1 MEARVVI
8 FEDSQE
14 VERVFKYIFKQQ
26 EGENVNNVTLLTSA
40 MYFEDVKKWLYLG
53 TSKYNLEFLMNVE
66 ILLRNFIN

>member
-14 VERVFKYIFKQQ
+14 VERVFKHIFKQQ

-53 TSKYNLEFLMNVE
+53 TSKYNLEFFNE
-66 ILLRNFIN
+66 C

>member
-1 MEARVVI
+1 MEARLVI

-14 VERVFKYIFKQQ
+14 VERVFKHIFKQH

-53 TSKYNLEFLMNVE
+53 TSKYNLEF
-66 ILLRNFIN
+66 F

>member
-14 VERVFKYIFKQQ
+14 VERVFKHIFKQQ

-53 TSKYNLEFLMNVE
+53 TSK
-66 ILLRNFIN
+66 